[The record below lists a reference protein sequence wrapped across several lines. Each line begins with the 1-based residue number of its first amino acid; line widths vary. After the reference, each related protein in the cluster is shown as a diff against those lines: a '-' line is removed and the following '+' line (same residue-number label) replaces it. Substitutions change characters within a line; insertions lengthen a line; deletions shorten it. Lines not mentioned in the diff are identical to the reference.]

1 VRSWRR
7 FARTGTTPRSRP
19 PTAPGGSP
27 GTRTAR
33 APSWGP
39 ACAAILGACLGALR
53 ELYNDPCAHLSFDG
67 ERWHVLARIDLQAD
81 PVFDGVGSGDDEFN
95 ALQAAWD
102 AHPSLAL
109 TPAVGSP

>member
-1 VRSWRR
+1 
-7 FARTGTTPRSRP
+7 
-19 PTAPGGSP
+19 
-27 GTRTAR
+27 
-33 APSWGP
+33 
-39 ACAAILGACLGALR
+39 
-53 ELYNDPCAHLSFDG
+53 
-67 ERWHVLARIDLQAD
+67 VLARIDLQAD